1 MFSDTRYAKAIHLDT
16 STDDVKSSSDEGDFE
31 VIDAEEADDT
41 VEVP

>member
-16 STDDVKSSSDEGDFE
+16 STDDEDEGDFE